1 MIDEFSIEQC
11 MKDID
16 HMLDAFDQ
24 IENTQMK
31 KKLKQKDREK
41 LAMSILY
48 VRLYLR
54 DAPKEDV
61 DRAMDFIG
69 KQVEKTLPKD
79 WSLEKEFRHH
89 SIYRNLRKED

>member
-61 DRAMDFIG
+61 DRVLAFIE
-69 KQVEKTLPKD
+69 KQSQRILPKD
-79 WSLEKEFRHH
+79 WSLEKEFRHL
-89 SIYRNLRKED
+89 SLYRNLREQD